1 VWVTGEYD
9 VWVHNR
15 SGEPDFGVSEAVV
28 KVFQGQSL
36 VAEYAVSDEPGVEN
50 TELDIWRVL
59 NLMISDE
66 EEGTLEL
73 NREGHG
79 FLGTDPEPVGGGP
92 SAPECP

>member
-66 EEGTLEL
+66 EGTLEL

-79 FLGTDPEPVGGGP
+79 FLGTILEPVTEP
-92 SAPECP
+92 SLPACP